1 MNNQKNELR
10 VNSVE
15 TYDDGSTTTTRMYI
29 PRDDDPNSIF
39 NKVVQKFTEEYI
51 TAVSDEA
58 SRAAEEQRSA
68 DKVARELVA
77 QDDLRRHNQEKLFSL
92 KLESFEIEE
101 VKNSTNRQLKSKIRK
116 AKTLTEVQAF
126 TTIIIME
133 ELRNAGILTSEPS
146 SAPESTSTSAE
157 TATDGGLDSNTDS
170 DGSPASDTVFI
181 Q

>member
-133 ELRNAGILTSEPS
+133 ELRNAGILTSDTS
-146 SAPESTSTSAE
+146 STSESTSTSAE